1 MGANLAAVL
10 CCRSS
15 AQVRPVLPPTPE
27 AVAIPTLRGD
37 IELVAHRTVTLAVDD
52 ACRRVDADP
61 NATIG
66 IDIGEVDFDLPPPG
80 GTGTGPA
87 AEAIAL
93 CDRGGAG
100 SILLSSLAGRLLTDH
115 HDLALEPSDAG
126 PGAVELVVPRAR
138 LRGPGRHPVPLVLAQ
153 ELSGTSVTRPEETAR
168 LSRAWEA
175 TVSGSALNV
184 VLLEGEAG
192 AGKTHLLARFARHSA
207 EAGGLV
213 LYGAAP
219 EKPSISFQPWV
230 EALRPLLAGSL
241 PGAAGGRLPP
251 EVLSDLDLVVGRA
264 AASVEI
270 EQQGDRMPMIL
281 GEPAA
286 NAARYWAFEAVVDL
300 LAAVADDAPIAL
312 LLDDLHWASRPSLRL
327 VEHVTR
333 SPRVGPL
340 CLVLAHRDSPA
351 DRTPAFIDTLGELVR
366 RPGLSRI
373 GLTGF
378 DRSGVTAFVLGE
390 LGLDRSTGPVDRI
403 VDQLLDQTDG
413 NPFLLTQAWR
423 QLVETGRVSVGGGLR
438 GVEVAGLDGVAT
450 PRSVRDALA
459 RRLGQLRPDSRRVL
473 ELAACLG
480 TRIDAATV
488 AAAAGEGMESTLAH
502 LTGAVAAGLVVPV
515 DRSTFRFAHALTR
528 QAIED
533 TLSPAS
539 RARCHLALA
548 RALAA
553 DGRIPYTVL
562 THHFA
567 AAVPLEPPSTAVGY
581 ARLAAARFLQ
591 SVSYDDA
598 VAVLDTAL
606 AVVDDDEARA
616 DLLVDRSAAAALSG
630 SGREAARAS
639 LEAAAIA
646 RRLDD
651 HPRLLAAARA
661 MAEATWRGT
670 LHGGPAVDL
679 LNEALAGETDDST
692 RTALLGGLSAALA
705 LSGRDDESG
714 AVGREAVALA
724 RRVGDP
730 RGLVEAIHNAG
741 YASMAP
747 GTVRAQLA
755 LAREGGDL
763 ARGLGDE
770 LLELRLVCKAILR
783 LLVVVDPPLLAEL
796 RTRLDHLADTLRQP
810 YFLLVRAGIDVTVSL
825 ADGRLDDAEAAVQ
838 DYQRWVTVQGE
849 TDTGYGIQ
857 MFSLRREQ
865 GRLTELR
872 PVLELGARLN
882 RDDQSWAPGLAAVY
896 AEIGM
901 IDEARSILDRLAS
914 DDFGSIAQ
922 DSLLPGVLSYLA
934 DAAVACDHHTAAEAV
949 HALLT
954 PYSGLLV
961 YIPGLVGYGAAD
973 RYLGRLCRMLGR
985 NGDAARHLEAALALD
1000 ERTGWAG
1007 TIAHSR
1013 LALGEL
1019 LVSRRRAG
1027 DRGRGAELLRLAHST
1042 AAACGMRPAADRA
1055 ARALAGA
1062 PAPRRGEL
1070 APTVLTRREVE
1081 VLRLIAQGLS
1091 NKEAGAALHASPHT
1105 IANHVRAILQKTA
1118 TANRTEAAAWAFRA
1132 GLVGPAADT
1141 STP

>member
-10 CCRSS
+10 CCRSTPAAGAAHLPSSS
-15 AQVRPVLPPTPE
+15 AVT
-27 AVAIPTLRGD
+27 IPTARVD
-37 IELVAHRTVTLAVDD
+37 VDVVAHRTVTLAVDD
-52 ACRRVDADP
+52 ACRRIHADP
-61 NATIG
+61 GATIG
-66 IDIGEVDFDLPPPG
+66 IDIGEVDLDLPRPG
-80 GTGTGPA
+80 GDGTDPS

-93 CDRGGAG
+93 CDRGPAG
-100 SILLSSLAGRLLTDH
+100 SILLSALAGRLLTDH
-115 HDLALEPSDAG
+115 HDLALQPSDAV
-126 PGAVELVVPRAR
+126 PGAVELVFPRSRRRAT
-138 LRGPGRHPVPLVLAQ
+138 GRHPVPAILSQ
-153 ELSGTSVTRPEETAR
+153 ELSGTSVPRPEESAR
-168 LSRAWEA
+168 LSRAWEGTIA
-175 TVSGSALNV
+175 GSV
-184 VLLEGEAG
+184 PTIVLLEGEAG
-192 AGKTHLLARFARHSA
+192 AGKTHLLARFAHHAA
-207 EAGGLV
+207 EAGALV

-219 EKPSISFQPWV
+219 ERPSIPFQPWV
-230 EALRPLLAGSL
+230 EALRPLLAGSG
-241 PGAAGGRLPP
+241 PGVPGGRLPP
-251 EVLSDLDLVVGRA
+251 EVLDDLDRVVGRA

-270 EQQGDRMPMIL
+270 ELQGDRVPMIL

-300 LAAVADDAPIAL
+300 LSAAAEDAPIVL
-312 LLDDLHWASRPSLRL
+312 LLDDLHWAGRPTLRL

-340 CLVLAHRDSPA
+340 CLVLAHRDSQA
-351 DRTPAFIDTLGELVR
+351 DHSPAFVDTLGELAR
-366 RPGLSRI
+366 RPNLSRI

-390 LGLDRSTGPVDRI
+390 LGLGRSTASVDQIVDRL
-403 VDQLLDQTDG
+403 VDQTDG

-423 QLVETGRVSVGGGLR
+423 QLVEAGRVRVGGGVQ
-438 GVEVAGLDGVAT
+438 GVEVAGLDGVAS

-459 RRLGQLRPDSRRVL
+459 RRLGHLPAGSRRVL

-480 TRIDAATV
+480 TRIDAGTV
-488 AAAAGEGMESTLAH
+488 AAAVGEELEPTMAH
-502 LTGAVAAGLVVPV
+502 LTAAVAAGLVVPV

-533 TLSPAS
+533 TLSPTS

-548 RALAA
+548 RALAT
-553 DGRIPYTVL
+553 DGRTPHTVL
-562 THHFA
+562 AHHFA
-567 AAVPLEPPSTAVGY
+567 AAVPLEPPSTAVGH

-606 AVVDDDEARA
+606 AVVDDDEART
-616 DLLVDRSAAAALSG
+616 DLLVDRSVAAALSG

-661 MAEATWRGT
+661 MAEATWRST

-679 LNEALAGETDDST
+679 LHEALAGETDGAT
-692 RTALLGGLSAALA
+692 RAALLGGLSAALA

-714 AVGREAVALA
+714 AVGRDAVALA

-730 RGLVEAIHNAG
+730 RGLVEAIHNSG

-755 LAREGGDL
+755 LAREGVDL
-763 ARGLGDE
+763 ARALGDE
-770 LLELRLVCKAILR
+770 LLELRLACKAILR
-783 LLVVVDPPLLAEL
+783 LLVAADPPLLAEL
-796 RTRLDHLADTLRQP
+796 RSRFDHLAGALRQP

-825 ADGRLDDAEAAVQ
+825 ADGRLDDAEAAVE
-838 DYQRWVTVQGE
+838 DYQRWVAVQGE

-865 GRLTELR
+865 GRLAELR

-882 RDDQSWAPGLAAVY
+882 RDDRSWAPGLAAVY

-901 IDEARSILDRLAS
+901 VDEARSILDRLAAEG
-914 DDFGSIAQ
+914 FGSIAQ

-934 DAAVACDHHTAAEAV
+934 DAAVACDHQPAAEAV
-949 HALLT
+949 HGLLT

-973 RYLGRLCRMLGR
+973 RYLGRLCGALGR
-985 NGDAARHLEAALALD
+985 AGDATRHLEAALALD

-1019 LVSRRRAG
+1019 LVTRRRAA
-1027 DRGRGAELLRLAHST
+1027 DRDRGAELIRLAHAT
-1042 AAACGMRPAADRA
+1042 AAACGMRALADRST
-1055 ARALAGA
+1055 RSLAGA
-1062 PAPRRGEL
+1062 PAPRRGE
-1070 APTVLTRREVE
+1070 ATPAALTRREAE

-1132 GLVGPAADT
+1132 GLVGAAADA
-1141 STP
+1141 SEP